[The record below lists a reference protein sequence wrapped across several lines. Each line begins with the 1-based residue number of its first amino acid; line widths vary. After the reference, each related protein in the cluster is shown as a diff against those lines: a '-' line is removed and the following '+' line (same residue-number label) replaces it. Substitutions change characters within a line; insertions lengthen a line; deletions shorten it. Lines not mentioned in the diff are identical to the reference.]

1 MRHYEVTL
9 IVHPDQSSQ
18 VTTMIEKYKE
28 LITSGGGIVHRD
40 EDWGRKHLAYP
51 INKIYKAHYLMMNIE
66 CDKETLDKLNY
77 NFRFNDAIL
86 RNLVI
91 SKKEAITEPSIMIT
105 EADKEKVKDQGKEKA
120 KVQDSDQKQEKV
132 MAKKQ
137 VTKRRKFQIPINRFC
152 RFTTAGV
159 KEIDYKD
166 VETLLKNIDQSG
178 KITPSRITGTSAKFQ
193 RQLTTAIKRARFL
206 ALIPYTDKHK
216 KQEALCK

>member
-28 LITSGGGIVHRD
+28 LITTGSGVVHRD

-86 RNLVI
+86 RNLII
-91 SKKEAITEPSIMIT
+91 SKKEAITEPSIMVT
-105 EADKEKVKDQGKEKA
+105 EADKDKVKEPSKEKA
-120 KVQDSDQKQEKV
+120 AVQDTDQK
-132 MAKKQ
+132 
-137 VTKRRKFQIPINRFC
+137 
-152 RFTTAGV
+152 
-159 KEIDYKD
+159 
-166 VETLLKNIDQSG
+166 
-178 KITPSRITGTSAKFQ
+178 
-193 RQLTTAIKRARFL
+193 
-206 ALIPYTDKHK
+206 
-216 KQEALCK
+216 

>member
-66 CDKETLDKLNY
+66 CDKDTLDKLNY

-86 RNLVI
+86 RNLII
-91 SKKEAITEPSIMIT
+91 SKKEAITEPSIMVT

-120 KVQDSDQKQEKV
+120 TVQGSDQK
-132 MAKKQ
+132 
-137 VTKRRKFQIPINRFC
+137 
-152 RFTTAGV
+152 
-159 KEIDYKD
+159 
-166 VETLLKNIDQSG
+166 
-178 KITPSRITGTSAKFQ
+178 
-193 RQLTTAIKRARFL
+193 
-206 ALIPYTDKHK
+206 
-216 KQEALCK
+216 

>member
-66 CDKETLDKLNY
+66 CDKDTLDKLNY

-86 RNLVI
+86 RNLII
-91 SKKEAITEPSIMIT
+91 SKKEAITEPSIMVT
-105 EADKEKVKDQGKEKA
+105 EADKEKVKEQVKEKVT
-120 KVQDSDQKQEKV
+120 VQDSDQK
-132 MAKKQ
+132 
-137 VTKRRKFQIPINRFC
+137 
-152 RFTTAGV
+152 
-159 KEIDYKD
+159 
-166 VETLLKNIDQSG
+166 
-178 KITPSRITGTSAKFQ
+178 
-193 RQLTTAIKRARFL
+193 
-206 ALIPYTDKHK
+206 
-216 KQEALCK
+216 

>member
-28 LITSGGGIVHRD
+28 LITTGGGVVHRD

-86 RNLVI
+86 RNLII
-91 SKKEAITEPSIMIT
+91 SKKEAITAPSIMVT
-105 EADKEKVKDQGKEKA
+105 EADKDKVKEPSKEKA
-120 KVQDSDQKQEKV
+120 TVQDSAQK
-132 MAKKQ
+132 
-137 VTKRRKFQIPINRFC
+137 
-152 RFTTAGV
+152 
-159 KEIDYKD
+159 
-166 VETLLKNIDQSG
+166 
-178 KITPSRITGTSAKFQ
+178 
-193 RQLTTAIKRARFL
+193 
-206 ALIPYTDKHK
+206 
-216 KQEALCK
+216 

>member
-28 LITSGGGIVHRD
+28 LITTGGGVVHRD

-86 RNLVI
+86 RNLII
-91 SKKEAITEPSIMIT
+91 SKKEAVTEPSIMVT
-105 EADKEKVKDQGKEKA
+105 EADKDKVKEPSKEKVKEPSKEKA
-120 KVQDSDQKQEKV
+120 TAQDSDQK
-132 MAKKQ
+132 
-137 VTKRRKFQIPINRFC
+137 
-152 RFTTAGV
+152 
-159 KEIDYKD
+159 
-166 VETLLKNIDQSG
+166 
-178 KITPSRITGTSAKFQ
+178 
-193 RQLTTAIKRARFL
+193 
-206 ALIPYTDKHK
+206 
-216 KQEALCK
+216 

>member
-28 LITSGGGIVHRD
+28 LITSGGGIVHRN

-86 RNLVI
+86 RNLII
-91 SKKEAITEPSIMIT
+91 SKKEAITEPSIMVT
-105 EADKEKVKDQGKEKA
+105 EADKDKVKEPSKEKA
-120 KVQDSDQKQEKV
+120 TVQDSDQK
-132 MAKKQ
+132 
-137 VTKRRKFQIPINRFC
+137 
-152 RFTTAGV
+152 
-159 KEIDYKD
+159 
-166 VETLLKNIDQSG
+166 
-178 KITPSRITGTSAKFQ
+178 
-193 RQLTTAIKRARFL
+193 
-206 ALIPYTDKHK
+206 
-216 KQEALCK
+216 

>member
-28 LITSGGGIVHRD
+28 LITTGGGVVHRD

-86 RNLVI
+86 RNLII
-91 SKKEAITEPSIMIT
+91 SKKEAITAPSIMVT
-105 EADKEKVKDQGKEKA
+105 EADKDKVKEPSKEKA
-120 KVQDSDQKQEKV
+120 TVQDTDQK
-132 MAKKQ
+132 
-137 VTKRRKFQIPINRFC
+137 
-152 RFTTAGV
+152 
-159 KEIDYKD
+159 
-166 VETLLKNIDQSG
+166 
-178 KITPSRITGTSAKFQ
+178 
-193 RQLTTAIKRARFL
+193 
-206 ALIPYTDKHK
+206 
-216 KQEALCK
+216 

>member
-86 RNLVI
+86 RNLII
-91 SKKEAITEPSIMIT
+91 SKKDAVTEPSIMMM
-105 EADKEKVKDQGKEKA
+105 EASKDQDKKKVSDKEKVSSQNSDEK
-120 KVQDSDQKQEKV
+120 
-132 MAKKQ
+132 
-137 VTKRRKFQIPINRFC
+137 
-152 RFTTAGV
+152 
-159 KEIDYKD
+159 
-166 VETLLKNIDQSG
+166 
-178 KITPSRITGTSAKFQ
+178 
-193 RQLTTAIKRARFL
+193 
-206 ALIPYTDKHK
+206 
-216 KQEALCK
+216 

>member
-28 LITSGGGIVHRD
+28 LITTGGGVVHRD

-86 RNLVI
+86 RNLII
-91 SKKEAITEPSIMIT
+91 SKKEAITEPSIMVM
-105 EADKEKVKDQGKEKA
+105 EADKDKVKEPSKEKA
-120 KVQDSDQKQEKV
+120 TVQDSEQK
-132 MAKKQ
+132 
-137 VTKRRKFQIPINRFC
+137 
-152 RFTTAGV
+152 
-159 KEIDYKD
+159 
-166 VETLLKNIDQSG
+166 
-178 KITPSRITGTSAKFQ
+178 
-193 RQLTTAIKRARFL
+193 
-206 ALIPYTDKHK
+206 
-216 KQEALCK
+216 

>member
-28 LITSGGGIVHRD
+28 LITSGGVIVHRD

-86 RNLVI
+86 RNLII
-91 SKKEAITEPSIMIT
+91 SKKEAITEPSIMVT

-120 KVQDSDQKQEKV
+120 TVQGSDQK
-132 MAKKQ
+132 
-137 VTKRRKFQIPINRFC
+137 
-152 RFTTAGV
+152 
-159 KEIDYKD
+159 
-166 VETLLKNIDQSG
+166 
-178 KITPSRITGTSAKFQ
+178 
-193 RQLTTAIKRARFL
+193 
-206 ALIPYTDKHK
+206 
-216 KQEALCK
+216 

>member
-86 RNLVI
+86 RNLII
-91 SKKEAITEPSIMIT
+91 SKKDAITEPSIMVT

-120 KVQDSDQKQEKV
+120 SVQGSDQK
-132 MAKKQ
+132 
-137 VTKRRKFQIPINRFC
+137 
-152 RFTTAGV
+152 
-159 KEIDYKD
+159 
-166 VETLLKNIDQSG
+166 
-178 KITPSRITGTSAKFQ
+178 
-193 RQLTTAIKRARFL
+193 
-206 ALIPYTDKHK
+206 
-216 KQEALCK
+216 

>member
-28 LITSGGGIVHRD
+28 LITTGGGIVHRD

-86 RNLVI
+86 RNLII
-91 SKKEAITEPSIMIT
+91 SKKEAITAPSIMVT
-105 EADKEKVKDQGKEKA
+105 EADKDKVKEPSKEKA
-120 KVQDSDQKQEKV
+120 TAQDSAQK
-132 MAKKQ
+132 
-137 VTKRRKFQIPINRFC
+137 
-152 RFTTAGV
+152 
-159 KEIDYKD
+159 
-166 VETLLKNIDQSG
+166 
-178 KITPSRITGTSAKFQ
+178 
-193 RQLTTAIKRARFL
+193 
-206 ALIPYTDKHK
+206 
-216 KQEALCK
+216 

>member
-28 LITSGGGIVHRD
+28 LITTGGGVVHRD

-86 RNLVI
+86 RNLII
-91 SKKEAITEPSIMIT
+91 SKKEAITEPSIMLT
-105 EADKEKVKDQGKEKA
+105 EADKDKVKEPSKEKA
-120 KVQDSDQKQEKV
+120 SVQDTDQK
-132 MAKKQ
+132 
-137 VTKRRKFQIPINRFC
+137 
-152 RFTTAGV
+152 
-159 KEIDYKD
+159 
-166 VETLLKNIDQSG
+166 
-178 KITPSRITGTSAKFQ
+178 
-193 RQLTTAIKRARFL
+193 
-206 ALIPYTDKHK
+206 
-216 KQEALCK
+216 

>member
-28 LITSGGGIVHRD
+28 LITTGGGIVHRD

-86 RNLVI
+86 RNLII
-91 SKKEAITEPSIMIT
+91 SKSEAITEPSIMVT
-105 EADKEKVKDQGKEKA
+105 EADKEKVKDQGKVKA
-120 KVQDSDQKQEKV
+120 TVQDSDQK
-132 MAKKQ
+132 
-137 VTKRRKFQIPINRFC
+137 
-152 RFTTAGV
+152 
-159 KEIDYKD
+159 
-166 VETLLKNIDQSG
+166 
-178 KITPSRITGTSAKFQ
+178 
-193 RQLTTAIKRARFL
+193 
-206 ALIPYTDKHK
+206 
-216 KQEALCK
+216 